1 MAFPAKQIRSQ
12 VEIQRPN
19 RLRKKYILSSSQAQR
34 GICFFANPT
43 KKADSSGKIRP
54 RNDEIGVFPQPVK
67 LVASNAHSAG
77 LKPGAPMLR
86 RVYQRFAILCAL
98 AIALASPASARE
110 LKIEKF
116 SAEIFVQPDSSLDV
130 TETIDVNFI
139 GLWHGL
145 YRTIPVEYV
154 TPQGFNYSLFVNFE
168 GATDAAGQR
177 LKVESS
183 RVGHYLKWKIYID
196 DATDAERAIRVH
208 YRVRNGLKFFE
219 DHDELYWNVT
229 GDEWDVPIEDAG
241 AQIFL
246 PPGVTGVRTNEFT
259 GAYRSRGQDA
269 VIRAEGNTVEVSMT
283 RPLSFHEGLTIAVA
297 MDKGFVKEPGMSD
310 QISQFLS
317 SNWPI
322 FLPIP
327 VFLFMFWLW
336 SSRGRDPRVG
346 PVAVQYAP
354 PEGMSPAEAGTLVDE
369 DAAMRDITATIVD
382 LAVRGFIVIEEK
394 DKSGILGLIHSKEYV
409 FHLKKGLREWSR
421 LKAHELALLAGIFSN
436 GALVDVELSSLQN
449 VFYKKLPT
457 IKNNIF
463 DELMEHG
470 YFQHRPDYVRSGFVA
485 GALVAGGLL
494 GLAGGSLSQRIGMA
508 PAPFLVAAILSAGI
522 IAGFGWFMPAR
533 TADGAKALAGVLGFE
548 DFLTHVEAGRMD
560 RIAQTP
566 ETFEKFLPY
575 AMALGVEKKWVG
587 AFQNIY
593 SQPPSW
599 YQGGYYNGGFYPL
612 MFVNSLDNMT
622 TRASS
627 VMASAPRSSGGS
639 GFGGG
644 GFSGGGMGG
653 GGGGG
658 F

>member
-1 MAFPAKQIRSQ
+1 
-12 VEIQRPN
+12 V
-19 RLRKKYILSSSQAQR
+19 
-34 GICFFANPT
+34 
-43 KKADSSGKIRP
+43 
-54 RNDEIGVFPQPVK
+54 
-67 LVASNAHSAG
+67 AG
-77 LKPGAPMLR
+77 LKSKIPSLSGPGPPSRIGDCPQRALR
-86 RVYQRFAILCAL
+86 RLFQRATMLAL
-98 AIALASPASARE
+98 LVIALAASASARQ

-116 SAEIFVQPDSSLDV
+116 SAEIFVQPDATLDV
-130 TETIDVNFI
+130 NETIEANFI
-139 GLWHGL
+139 GEWHGL

-154 TPQGFNYSLFVNFE
+154 TPQGFNYSLFVKFE
-168 GATDAAGQR
+168 GATDAAGQP

-183 RVGHYLKWKIYID
+183 RQGHYLKWKIYVD
-196 DATDAERAIRVH
+196 DATDVVRTIHLH
-208 YRVRNGLKFFE
+208 YLVRNGLKFFE

-229 GDEWDVPIEDAG
+229 GDEWEVPVGDAS
-241 AQIFL
+241 AQILL
-246 PPGVTGVRTNEFT
+246 PTGVSGVRTNEFT
-259 GAYRSRGQDA
+259 GSYRSRGQDA
-269 VIRAEGNTVEVSMT
+269 EVTASENTVEVSMT
-283 RPLSFHEGLTIAVA
+283 RPLSFHEGLTIVVGW
-297 MDKGFVKEPGMSD
+297 DKGFVKEPGTSD
-310 QISQFLS
+310 LVGQFLA

-322 FLPIP
+322 SLPIP
-327 VFLFMFWLW
+327 VFLIMFWLW
-336 SSRGRDPRVG
+336 YTRGRGPRVG

-369 DAAMRDITATIVD
+369 NAAMRDITATIVD
-382 LAVRGFIVIEEK
+382 LAVRGYIVIEEK
-394 DKSGILGLIHSKEYV
+394 ETSQMMGLLHNKEYV
-409 FHLKKGLREWSR
+409 FHLKKGLQEWPG

-436 GALVDVELSSLQN
+436 GEQTDVELSTLQN
-449 VFYKKLPT
+449 QFYKNLPG

-485 GALVAGGLL
+485 GGVVAGVLL
-494 GLAGGSLSQRIGMA
+494 FFLGTAMSQKMGMA
-508 PAPFLVAAILSAGI
+508 IAPFLVAAILSGGI

-548 DFLTHVEAGRMD
+548 DFLSHVEAGRMD
-560 RIAQTP
+560 RVSQTP
-566 ETFEKFLPY
+566 ETFEKFLPF

-599 YQGGYYNGGFYPL
+599 YQGGYYNGGFYPI

-622 TRASS
+622 VRASS

-653 GGGGG
+653 GSVGG

>member
-1 MAFPAKQIRSQ
+1 MAFNARQM
-12 VEIQRPN
+12 
-19 RLRKKYILSSSQAQR
+19 R
-34 GICFFANPT
+34 G
-43 KKADSSGKIRP
+43 
-54 RNDEIGVFPQPVK
+54 PVK
-67 LVASNAHSAG
+67 LQRLKPVRCSEFAAG
-77 LKPGAPMLR
+77 LKPGPPTPCKSLVRLALLLL
-86 RVYQRFAILCAL
+86 FSFAL
-98 AIALASPASARE
+98 AASASART

-116 SAEIFVQPDSSLDV
+116 SAEIIVEPDSSLDV
-130 TETIDVNFI
+130 TETIEANFI
-139 GLWHGL
+139 GVWHGL

-154 TPQGFNYSLFVNFE
+154 TPQGFNYTLFVKLDS
-168 GATDAAGQR
+168 ATDAAGQS

-183 RVGHYLKWKIYID
+183 RQGHYLKWKIYVD
-196 DATDAERAIRVH
+196 DATDAERTIHLH
-208 YRVRNGLKFFE
+208 YVVRNGLKFFE
-219 DHDELYWNVT
+219 DHDELYWNMT
-229 GDEWDVPIEDAG
+229 GDEWDEPLGDAS
-241 AQIFL
+241 AQILL
-246 PPGVTGVRTNEFT
+246 PQGVTGVRTNEFT
-259 GAYRSRGQDA
+259 GSYRSRGQDA
-269 VIRAEGNTVEVSMT
+269 EVTASGSTVEVYMT
-283 RPLSFHEGLTIAVA
+283 RPLSFHEGLTMVVGW
-297 MDKGFVKEPGMSD
+297 DKGFVKEPATSD
-310 QISQFLS
+310 LIAQFLV

-322 FLPIP
+322 FIP
-327 VFLFMFWLW
+327 MFVFAFMFWLW

-394 DKSGILGLIHSKEYV
+394 EKSGIMGLLHNKEYV
-409 FHLKKGLREWSR
+409 FHLKKGLQEWTG

-436 GALVDVELSSLQN
+436 GAQADVELSALQN
-449 VFYKKLPT
+449 EFYKNLPG

-470 YFQHRPDYVRSGFVA
+470 YFLHRPDYVRSGFVT
-485 GALVAGGLL
+485 GGIVVSVLLLFLGNALSQKMGMPIAPFF
-494 GLAGGSLSQRIGMA
+494 LAG
-508 PAPFLVAAILSAGI
+508 ILSGGI

-533 TADGAKALAGVLGFE
+533 TSDGAKALAGVLGFE
-548 DFLTHVEAGRMD
+548 DFLSHVEAGRLE
-560 RIAQTP
+560 RVGETP
-566 ETFEKFLPY
+566 ETFEKFLPF

-599 YQGGYYNGGFYPL
+599 YQGGYYNGGFYPIL
-612 MFVNSLDNMT
+612 FVSSLDNMT
-622 TRASS
+622 MRASS